1 MAEQIN
7 ADERAVITGSE
18 ELNVGETIDW
28 AERIFRLFPALQSRK
43 YQLYFYGQLVSLIGT
58 WLQIV
63 AEGWLVLKLTNSP
76 FLIGLVAAA
85 ATVPT
90 LLFSLFGGVIV
101 DRFSRKHILYVT
113 QASAMV
119 LAVIYGLLTVFNL
132 ITIGEI
138 IILAFLLGIVTAV
151 DSPARQAF
159 VVELVDKES
168 LSSAIAL
175 NSGIFNGARVIGP
188 SIAGFLI
195 AIIGSGGAFLIN
207 GISYI
212 AVLIAMYFI
221 PVASMLPK
229 EHPHPLHAI
238 KAGLSYSFRHPIVR
252 TLLIFAGVNSVFGW
266 SYTTVMPYIATHT
279 FHSDAAGLG
288 YLYAASG
295 VGALIATVMVSGFA
309 KKVNPLI
316 FILGGNTLFVIAV
329 LLFTFTTNLY
339 VAMFVLLFAGLG
351 LLLQFATM
359 NTTIQHLISDEYRG
373 RVMSIYTIMFLG
385 FAPFG
390 NLEIGFLSEHL
401 GTDTAIRIGAGI
413 VFLFGLL
420 VFFSRRRIQEAYSRY
435 QQIHHA

>member
-1 MAEQIN
+1 MAEKMN

-18 ELNVGETIDW
+18 ELSVGETSDW
-28 AERIFRLFPALQSRK
+28 AERLFRLFPALQSRN
-43 YQLYFYGQLVSLIGT
+43 YQLYFYGQLVSLVGT

-76 FLIGLVAAA
+76 LLIGLVAAA

-101 DRFSRKHILYVT
+101 DRFSRKNIIYVT
-113 QASAMV
+113 QASSMV
-119 LAVIYGLLTVFNL
+119 LALIYGLLTVFQL
-132 ITIGEI
+132 ITIWEI
-138 IILAFLLGIVTAV
+138 ITLAFLLGIVTAV

-159 VVELVDKES
+159 VVELVDKKD

-195 AIIGSGGAFLIN
+195 ALIGSGGAFLVN
-207 GISYI
+207 SVSYI
-212 AVLIAMYFI
+212 AVLIALSFI
-221 PVASMLPK
+221 TIPGIVPK
-229 EHPHPLHAI
+229 EHPHPLRAI

-252 TLLIFAGVNSVFGW
+252 TLLLFAGVNSIFGW
-266 SYTTVMPYIATHT
+266 SYTTILPYIAEHT
-279 FHSDAAGLG
+279 FHTGAAGLG

-295 VGALIATVMVSGFA
+295 VGALVATVIVSGFA
-309 KKVNPLI
+309 NKVNPLV
-316 FILGGNTLFVIAV
+316 FILGGNTLFVAAV
-329 LLFTFTTNLY
+329 LLFTLTANIHL
-339 VAMFVLLFAGLG
+339 AMFFLLFAGMG
-351 LLLQFATM
+351 LLLQFSTM
-359 NTTIQHLISDEYRG
+359 NTTIQHMISDEYRG

-390 NLEIGFLSEHL
+390 NIEIGFLSEHL
-401 GTDTAIRIGAGI
+401 GTDAAIRIGAII

-420 VFFSRRRIQEAYSRY
+420 VLFSRGRIQAAYSRY
-435 QQIHHA
+435 QQAHHS

>member
-1 MAEQIN
+1 MAEEMN
-7 ADERAVITGSE
+7 ADERAVLSGSE
-18 ELNVGETIDW
+18 ELNVGETTDW
-28 AERIFRLFPALQSRK
+28 AERIFRLFPALQSK
-43 YQLYFYGQLVSLIGT
+43 NYQLYFYGQLVSLVGT

-101 DRFSRKHILYVT
+101 DRFPKQKILYVT
-113 QASAMV
+113 QTAAMV
-119 LAVIYGLLTVFNL
+119 LALIYGTLTVFHF
-132 ITIGEI
+132 ITIWEI
-138 IILAFLLGIVTAV
+138 ILLAFLLGIVTAV

-207 GISYI
+207 GFSYL
-212 AVLIAMYFI
+212 AVIVALYFI
-221 PVASMLPK
+221 KVAASLPK

-252 TLLIFAGVNSVFGW
+252 TLLIFAGVNSIFGW

-309 KKVNPLI
+309 KKVNPLV

-329 LLFTFTTNLY
+329 LLFTFTSNLY
-339 VAMFVLLFAGLG
+339 VAMLVLLFAGMG

-390 NLEIGFLSEHL
+390 NIEIGFLSEHL
-401 GTDTAIRIGAGI
+401 GTDVAIRIGAAI

-420 VFFSRRRIQEAYSRY
+420 VFLSRKRIQSSYQAY
-435 QQIHHA
+435 QQAHHS